1 MGLTYE
7 HLCLAGFS
15 AVIHSLKPAGCP
27 RNEGRRGT
35 EASALELAKSK
46 LHKDEDAPAAAAA
59 AAKLAESV
67 EQLEPLLAVQT
78 TRSTSAEAGL
88 KPSVAHQVCKLDDHA

>member
-1 MGLTYE
+1 MSTCALQVSQLSSTASN
-7 HLCLAGFS
+7 LLAVRETKA
-15 AVIHSLKPAGCP
+15 AVEP
-27 RNEGRRGT
+27 

-88 KPSVAHQVCKLDDHA
+88 KPSVAHQVCKA